1 MQAVLDTYSAQPQ
14 LADRFLR
21 QIKK

>member
-1 MQAVLDTYSAQPQ
+1 MQPLLDSYSAQPQ
-14 LADRFLR
+14 LADRFVR

>member
-1 MQAVLDTYSAQPQ
+1 MQPVLDTYSAQPQ
-14 LADRFLR
+14 LADRFVR

>member
-1 MQAVLDTYSAQPQ
+1 MQPVLDAYSAQPQ
-14 LADRFLR
+14 LADRFVR